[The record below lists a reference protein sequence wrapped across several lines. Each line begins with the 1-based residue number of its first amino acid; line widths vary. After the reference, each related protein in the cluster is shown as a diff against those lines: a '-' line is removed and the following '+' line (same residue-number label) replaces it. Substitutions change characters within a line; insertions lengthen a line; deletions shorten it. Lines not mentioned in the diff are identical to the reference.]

1 MAIIVVG
8 GGGRGAGK
16 TALVCGLV
24 RALPD
29 ISWTAVKITSHE
41 HGHEHGQD
49 KPAPIWEETA
59 PGEGTDTA
67 RYLAAGACRALLV
80 TAGEDGLGPIVE
92 QLLEEHSRASG
103 VDNAGA
109 RGVGAKEVG
118 TKKAGAIGAGI
129 IIESN
134 SVLRHLRPDVCLCAA
149 TSPWAEQKASFDLL
163 MEHVDATVELAA
175 HDHIIEAEKITFRLA
190 SLERV
195 SPTMLDWLRERLGR
209 RE

>member
-16 TALVCGLV
+16 TALVCGLM
-24 RALPD
+24 RALPE
-29 ISWTAVKITSHE
+29 IPWTAVKITRHE
-41 HGHEHGQD
+41 HRHEHGQD
-49 KPAPIWEETA
+49 KTTPIWEETA

-67 RYLAAGACRALLV
+67 RYLAAGARRALLV
-80 TAGEDGLGPIVE
+80 TAGEDALGPIVA
-92 QLLEEHSRASG
+92 QILQEHSGASG
-103 VDNAGA
+103 AINS
-109 RGVGAKEVG
+109 
-118 TKKAGAIGAGI
+118 GAIRAGI

-195 SPTMLDWLRERLGR
+195 SPTMLDWLRERLGER

>member
-16 TALVCGLV
+16 TALVCGLM
-24 RALPD
+24 RALPE
-29 ISWTAVKITSHE
+29 IAWTAVKITRHE
-41 HGHEHGQD
+41 HGHEHGHEYG
-49 KPAPIWEETA
+49 KTTPIWEETA
-59 PGEGTDTA
+59 LGQGTDTA
-67 RYLAAGACRALLV
+67 RYLAAGARRALLV
-80 TAGEDGLGPIVE
+80 TASEDGLGPIVE
-92 QLLEEHSRASG
+92 QILLEHSRASG
-103 VDNAGA
+103 VINIGAKRVGA
-109 RGVGAKEVG
+109 R
-118 TKKAGAIGAGI
+118 KAGANRAGI

-163 MEHVDATVELAA
+163 MEHVDATVELAG

-195 SPTMLDWLRERLGR
+195 SPTMLDWLRERLGTVA
-209 RE
+209 

>member
-16 TALVCGLV
+16 TALVCGLM
-24 RALPD
+24 RALPE
-29 ISWTAVKITSHE
+29 IPWTAVKITTHE
-41 HGHEHGQD
+41 HGHEHGN
-49 KPAPIWEETA
+49 ATPIWEETA
-59 PGEGTDTA
+59 PGDGTDTA
-67 RYLAAGACRALLV
+67 RYLAAGARRALLV
-80 TAGEDGLGPIVE
+80 TAGEDALGSIVE
-92 QLLEEHSRASG
+92 QILEEHSRESG
-103 VDNAGA
+103 ADNA
-109 RGVGAKEVG
+109 GAKEVG
-118 TKKAGAIGAGI
+118 AKKSGASGAGI

-195 SPTMLDWLRERLGR
+195 SPTMLDWLRERLGSAT
-209 RE
+209 

>member
-16 TALVCGLV
+16 TALVCGLM
-24 RALPD
+24 RALPE
-29 ISWTAVKITSHE
+29 IPWTAVKISTHE
-41 HGHEHGQD
+41 HEEG
-49 KPAPIWEETA
+49 KSTPIWEESA

-67 RYLAAGACRALLV
+67 RYLAAGARRALLV
-80 TAGEDGLGPIVE
+80 TASEDALGPIVE
-92 QLLEEHSRASG
+92 QILQEHSRADG
-103 VDNAGA
+103 VIDVDAKK
-109 RGVGAKEVG
+109 VGAKM
-118 TKKAGAIGAGI
+118 AGAIRAGI

-175 HDHIIEAEKITFRLA
+175 HDHIIEADKITFRLA

-195 SPTMLDWLRERLGR
+195 SPTMLDWLRERLG
-209 RE
+209 EL